1 MSKTVSSFF
10 RNIIQRPF
18 NVFKPVLS
26 PAFLITA
33 VGMRNES
40 DREKE
45 GELQKEHGDGEMSE
59 KIWQKNANA
68 KIKPTYFFY
77 HLEWENVR
85 AYPFWPCATLLIV
98 SLSSPYK
105 RTESL
110 LRALLTAL
118 CKLLAGGNDFTKK
131 VTPPPPVRINE
142 PFIHFHIYKK
152 RTQLGP
158 AWQPLL
164 E

>member
-1 MSKTVSSFF
+1 MSAH
-10 RNIIQRPF
+10 PF
-18 NVFKPVLS
+18 GP
-26 PAFLITA
+26 
-33 VGMRNES
+33 
-40 DREKE
+40 
-45 GELQKEHGDGEMSE
+45 H
-59 KIWQKNANA
+59 
-68 KIKPTYFFY
+68 
-77 HLEWENVR
+77 
-85 AYPFWPCATLLIV
+85 ATLLIV

-142 PFIHFHIYKK
+142 AFIHFRIYKK
-152 RTQLGP
+152 GTQPGL
-158 AWQPLL
+158 AWQPSL